1 MGPEFWPGFAA
12 VGTMMSLELE
22 TLCSARHGTGG
33 GTDGL
38 VSMEL
43 RQQQIYCS
51 LHFHT
56 TEGEEALPSMKV
68 SIGGYKVSIQDVGL
82 R

>member
-1 MGPEFWPGFAA
+1 MGPEFWLGFAA
-12 VGTMMSLELE
+12 AGTTVSLELE
-22 TLCSARHGTGG
+22 TLCSTQCGMGG

-43 RQQQIYCS
+43 RQRQIYCS

-56 TEGEEALPSMKV
+56 TQGEEALPSVKV
-68 SIGGYKVSIQDVGL
+68 SIEGYKVSIQDVGL
-82 R
+82 C